1 VIDEPNAPPGSPSP
15 GPPPAV
21 LWGVQLRALFVQA
34 SWNYRTMQG
43 NGMAWAMLP
52 VLRRASEARRAAAL
66 NRHAEHFNGHPY
78 FDSVALGALV
88 RLEADEAD
96 PETIR
101 RFRAAIRGPL
111 GALGDRVV
119 WATALPTFAL
129 LAALL
134 YWMGA
139 PGPVAAVLFLVA
151 YNALHVAV
159 RLRGF
164 ALGWEAG
171 TAVGPRLRG
180 LDLTGR
186 AERFAVLTLVL
197 VGVVSGVLLTGGRGV
212 GALEWPWFAAAV
224 GAFGVGFVGGVRLW
238 RPTAIV
244 TVGAVA
250 ILIALGATSLLSG

>member
-1 VIDEPNAPPGSPSP
+1 MSSAPKGSGAAPETPLPPG
-15 GPPPAV
+15 V
-21 LWGVQLRALFVQA
+21 LRAVQLRGMFVQA

-52 VLRRASEARRAAAL
+52 VLRRASEERRAAAL
-66 NRHAEHFNGHPY
+66 DRHAEHFNGHPY
-78 FDSVALGALV
+78 FDSVALGALS
-88 RLEADEAD
+88 RLEVDEAD

-119 WATALPTFAL
+119 WATAVPSFAL
-129 LAALL
+129 LAAVL
-134 YWMGA
+134 YWMGV
-139 PGPVAAVLFLVA
+139 PGAVVAFVFLVA
-151 YNALHVAV
+151 YNALHLAI
-159 RLRGF
+159 RAQGF

-186 AERFAVLTLVL
+186 AERFAALTLAL
-197 VGVVSGVLLTGGRGV
+197 VGVVSGVLLAGGRGV
-212 GALEWPWFAAAV
+212 GALEWPWFVAAL
-224 GAFGVGFVGGVRLW
+224 GAFFVGYVGGVRLW

-250 ILIALGATSLLSG
+250 ILLALGSASLLSG